1 MKTNDEEKISQ
12 TAYLWAKTGSA
23 DQLLYHP
30 LILHLLD
37 VATCADAILNRE
49 PETTRQ
55 RMAAVLGLPWE
66 EAKPWLLILI
76 ACHDLGKA
84 CPGFQCK
91 WMGSSTLLAQ
101 AGLRLPRSPDT
112 DINHA
117 FVSQLVLFELL
128 VDKQWPEGLAE
139 LVSAAVGCHHGSR
152 GSPTTLND
160 LQGNQR
166 ALGRDD
172 WNRVRLELLEELLK
186 VFKPFQVPAKSIL
199 TGPDFM
205 LLSGLTS
212 FADWIG
218 SNEAWF
224 PFGKPSDCVDLE
236 SWYRERRSN
245 ANKALDAIGWEPRI
259 PLGAEYKSFEKV
271 FGFAPRPLQK
281 AVSKALKDRLFV
293 ESCG

>member
-1 MKTNDEEKISQ
+1 
-12 TAYLWAKTGSA
+12 
-23 DQLLYHP
+23 
-30 LILHLLD
+30 
-37 VATCADAILNRE
+37 
-49 PETTRQ
+49 
-55 RMAAVLGLPWE
+55 MAAVLGLPWE

-139 LVSAAVGCHHGSR
+139 LVSAAVGCRHGSR

-199 TGPDFM
+199 TGPTLVCSRGLRASPTGSGQTKHGF
-205 LLSGLTS
+205 LSGSPVIVLIWKVGT
-212 FADWIG
+212 
-218 SNEAWF
+218 
-224 PFGKPSDCVDLE
+224 
-236 SWYRERRSN
+236 
-245 ANKALDAIGWEPRI
+245 
-259 PLGAEYKSFEKV
+259 EKD
-271 FGFAPRPLQK
+271 GPMLIKHWMQ
-281 AVSKALKDRLFV
+281 
-293 ESCG
+293 

>member
-1 MKTNDEEKISQ
+1 MIGTGDAIR
-12 TAYLWAKTGSA
+12 YLWAKTCSNG
-23 DQLLYHP
+23 QFPYHP

-37 VATCADAILNRE
+37 VAACADAILNRE

-55 RMAAVLGLPWE
+55 RMAEVLGLPWE

-76 ACHDLGKA
+76 ASHDLGKA